1 MQRRTF
7 LRWVG
12 AGLAASAVGTTI
24 TSCVPAPQPTGDV
37 EPIVVIGAGMAG
49 LAAARRL
56 ALAGHPVIVL
66 DARNRIGGR
75 VWTSEQWDD
84 APVDLGASW
93 IHGTEG
99 NPLTALAEEASA
111 ETVET
116 DGDSATYY
124 FPDGTRLTKAQE
136 EDLFALQQTIDD
148 ALVEFSDESD
158 VDASVRDV
166 ALAALAGTTPTEF
179 DVVLRNFAL
188 SEYELEYAGSTA
200 HLSAWFYD
208 SDLAHDGPD
217 VLFPQGYGQLTT
229 FLADG
234 LDIRTGQVVTA
245 VDWTD
250 AGAVVTTNGESL
262 AASHVIVTLPIG
274 VLKSGDVVFTP
285 GLPAVTQSAVD
296 SVGVGV
302 LDKCYLRFD
311 EAFWPDTDWIC
322 TLSPS
327 DEPGEWN
334 EWVSLERATGV
345 PVLVG
350 LIAADAAHTMEERS
364 DEEIVAR
371 AMARLRTVYGEIPD
385 PVGAQITRWARDPFA
400 QGSYSCWVL
409 GTPETVR
416 DDLAASIDGRIF
428 FAGEA
433 THPEYPS
440 TVHGAYE
447 SGLRAADEV
456 IAAL

>member
-1 MQRRTF
+1 
-7 LRWVG
+7 
-12 AGLAASAVGTTI
+12 
-24 TSCVPAPQPTGDV
+24 
-37 EPIVVIGAGMAG
+37 
-49 LAAARRL
+49 
-56 ALAGHPVIVL
+56 
-66 DARNRIGGR
+66 
-75 VWTSEQWDD
+75 
-84 APVDLGASW
+84 
-93 IHGTEG
+93 
-99 NPLTALAEEASA
+99 
-111 ETVET
+111 
-116 DGDSATYY
+116 
-124 FPDGTRLTKAQE
+124 
-136 EDLFALQQTIDD
+136 
-148 ALVEFSDESD
+148 
-158 VDASVRDV
+158 
-166 ALAALAGTTPTEF
+166 
-179 DVVLRNFAL
+179 
-188 SEYELEYAGSTA
+188 
-200 HLSAWFYD
+200 
-208 SDLAHDGPD
+208 
-217 VLFPQGYGQLTT
+217 
-229 FLADG
+229 
-234 LDIRTGQVVTA
+234 
-245 VDWTD
+245 
-250 AGAVVTTNGESL
+250 
-262 AASHVIVTLPIG
+262 
-274 VLKSGDVVFTP
+274 
-285 GLPAVTQSAVD
+285 VTQSAVD

>member
-7 LRWVG
+7 LRWAG
-12 AGLAASAVGTTI
+12 AGLAVSAVGATLA
-24 TSCVPAPQPTGDV
+24 SCTPAPEPSADA

-56 ALAGHPVIVL
+56 ALAGHTVIVL
-66 DARNRIGGR
+66 EARDRIGGR
-75 VWTSEQWDD
+75 VWTSAQWED

-99 NPLTALAEEASA
+99 NPLTALAAEAGA

-116 DGDSATYY
+116 DGDSAVYY
-124 FPDGTRLTKAQE
+124 FPDGTRLTGTQE
-136 EDLFALQQTIDD
+136 EDLFALQESMDD
-148 ALVEFSDESD
+148 ALAEFSDESD

-166 ALAALAGTTPTEF
+166 ALAALAGTPTEL
-179 DVVLRNFAL
+179 DIALRNFAL
-188 SEYELEYAGSTA
+188 GEYELEYAGSTA
-200 HLSAWFYD
+200 DLSAWFYD
-208 SDLAHDGPD
+208 SDLAHAGPD
-217 VLFPQGYGQLTT
+217 VIFPQGYSQLIT

-250 AGAVVTTNGESL
+250 AGAVVTTNGQSL
-262 AASHVIVTLPIG
+262 AASHVIVTLPVG

-285 GLPAVTQSAVD
+285 GLPAAIQSAID
-296 SVGVGV
+296 AVGVGV
-302 LDKCYLRFD
+302 LDKWYLRFD

-334 EWVSLERATGV
+334 EWVNLERATGV

-350 LIAADAAHTMEERS
+350 LIAADAALAMEERTD
-364 DEEIVAR
+364 DEIIAE

-385 PVGAQITRWARDPFA
+385 PVGAQITRWSRDPFA

-416 DDLAASIDGRIF
+416 DDLAASINDRIF

-456 IAAL
+456 IAVL